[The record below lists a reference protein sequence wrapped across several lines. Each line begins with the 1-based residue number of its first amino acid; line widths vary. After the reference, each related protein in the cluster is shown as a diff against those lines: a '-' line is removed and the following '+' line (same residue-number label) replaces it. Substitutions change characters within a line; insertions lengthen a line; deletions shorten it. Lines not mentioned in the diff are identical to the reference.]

1 MTRKEAG
8 PIRYSV
14 KEFRRDCR
22 TLANKIPEVDAI
34 VGLIGNRTGGIRLA
48 LQLGILKGIRNIS
61 TVCYSY
67 EEKNGRTITKV
78 IIPPN
83 PILVRKRVLLCTDI
97 SNTGFTFLRGL
108 KDFEGLDIF
117 PLTCSLHYRNSS
129 MRKPDFFMHEVI
141 TDVQY
146 DWDLDF

>member
-1 MTRKEAG
+1 MSPKEAG

-22 TLANKIPEVDAI
+22 ILANRMPKVDAI

-48 LQLGILKGIRNIS
+48 LQLGKLKGIRNIS
-61 TVCYSY
+61 TMCYSY
-67 EEKNGRTITKV
+67 VEKSGETTIKV
-78 IIPPN
+78 IVPPN
-83 PILVRKRVLLCTDI
+83 PILSGRKVLLCTDI

-108 KDFEGLDIF
+108 NDLESLDIF
-117 PLTCSLHYRNSS
+117 PITCSLHYRNSS
-129 MRKPDFFMHEVI
+129 MKKPDLFVHQVE

-146 DWDLDF
+146 DWEWDF

>member
-1 MTRKEAG
+1 MTVKGSG

-22 TLANKIPEVDAI
+22 ILANKIPKVEAI

-48 LQLGILKGIRNIS
+48 LQLGKLKGIRNIS

-67 EEKNGRTITKV
+67 EEKNGETTIKV
-78 IIPPN
+78 IVPPN
-83 PILVRKRVLLCTDI
+83 PILVGKKVLLCTDI

-108 KDFEGLDIF
+108 KDFESLDIF
-117 PLTCSLHYRNSS
+117 PFTCSLHYRNSS
-129 MRKPDFFMHEVI
+129 MKKPDFSAHQVD

-146 DWDLDF
+146 DWEWDF